1 MTNHNL
7 LIDNYIFYEK
17 HHRNKLNILMHIICI
32 PLLVWTYAFF
42 LTYIPFEY
50 SLNSESFYLK
60 PLVFNYTSIVS
71 LFYIIYY
78 LYLDYNIGKKWIPIF
93 LFICY
98 TTKLYKILYPETAL
112 YNCIIVHI
120 GSWIV
125 QLLSHKFFEGNKPA
139 LLTGITQSFT
149 IAPFFTLLEYLF
161 MIGSRKDLYE
171 KIQKR
176 RKKDKIMEHIQ
187 LKKE

>member
-1 MTNHNL
+1 
-7 LIDNYIFYEK
+7 
-17 HHRNKLNILMHIICI
+17 MHIICI

-125 QLLSHKFFEGNKPA
+125 QLLSHKFFEGNKPNDC
-139 LLTGITQSFT
+139 T
-149 IAPFFTLLEYLF
+149 IRHLQLQHPRHSKLAGKLDAE
-161 MIGSRKDLYE
+161 
-171 KIQKR
+171 R
-176 RKKDKIMEHIQ
+176 RYTSE
-187 LKKE
+187 